1 MGKIKEIQKS
11 RKECKCSKCGNI
23 IPVGSKYL
31 RGILNFHPDIIRCTS
46 CGLKYWEVTT
56 SDYIQRVAP
65 ILNEWQEQGYSYE
78 DILTEF
84 TELRD
89 ELQDRLDNMPESL
102 QDSESGQTLQE
113 RIDGLEE
120 ACNQLEEISKEDIL
134 NDNIGKLIKRED
146 ATADNLTDEEWEVV
160 YTATDEEI
168 AYLVDE
174 ALQNVIE

>member
-11 RKECKCSKCGNI
+11 RKECKCGKCGNI

-89 ELQDRLDNMPESL
+89 ELQERLDNMPESL
-102 QDSESGQTLQE
+102 QYSESGQTLQE
-113 RIDGLEE
+113 RIDGLDE
-120 ACNQLEEISKEDIL
+120 ACNQLGEIYRDYIFNDKLEE
-134 NDNIGKLIKRED
+134 LIKRED
-146 ATADNLTDEEWEVV
+146 ADADNLTEEEQKIVN
-160 YTATDEEI
+160 TATDKEI
-168 AYLVDE
+168 VSLVDE
-174 ALQNVIE
+174 ALQSVIE

>member
-11 RKECKCSKCGNI
+11 RKECKCGKCGNI

-102 QDSESGQTLQE
+102 QDSETGQTLQD

-120 ACNQLEEISKEDIL
+120 ACNQLEQISKEDIL
-134 NDNIGKLIKRED
+134 NDNIEKLIKRED
-146 ATADNLTDEEWEVV
+146 ATADNLTTEEWEIVDV
-160 YTATDEEI
+160 ATNDEI

-174 ALQNVIE
+174 ALQDVIE